1 MNGPT
6 VSKCPFGG
14 EAIPLAATV
23 YRRAAIW
30 GDDGASAFDPGPN
43 LFWNNRSSQ
52 WYQGD
57 SDPMRIAEFYFL
69 IVLPFSKLHDL
80 PVEDYSH
87 RGGVRR
93 LKLRGGAEIALA
105 DDGKTYAAAYK
116 GATIAKS
123 GTTACPIDDN
133 RIAFF
138 ALNAETLTYPLP
150 SGWRSDDLVAKA
162 LTLEGPQPHSLAVE
176 AGTVVV
182 TVPARTPVIV
192 YRNAA
197 SARAPQASSHND

>member
-6 VSKCPFGG
+6 FSKCPFGG

-87 RGGVRR
+87 RDATRR
-93 LKLRGGAEIALA
+93 LKLGGGAEIALA
-105 DDGKTYAAAYK
+105 DDGESYAAAWN
-116 GATIAKS
+116 GATIARS
-123 GTTACPIDDN
+123 GTTTCAIDAD

-138 ALNAETLTYPLP
+138 ARNAETLTYPLP
-150 SGWRSDDLVAKA
+150 DGWRGEDVVARA
-162 LTLEGPQPHSLAVE
+162 LALQGAEPHSAKVE
-176 AGTVVV
+176 ARSIVVK
-182 TVPARTPVIV
+182 VPARTPVIV

-197 SARAPQASSHND
+197 KIEGRAT